1 MTDVNLYRKVGHLH
15 GLLQRRKLR
24 LRANGGPLGDPTQ
37 GQGRILAMLKIQ
49 DGIPTKELSYLLGL
63 QVASLNEL
71 LAKLERAGLVT
82 REPSEADRRIMLV
95 KLTDDG
101 RETPQQNPDA
111 GGAFAVL
118 TAEEQETL
126 GGYLD
131 RIIAGLESE
140 THDVD
145 AETLQGWMDEARA
158 RMGDEKFDRWVG
170 MLTTAFGPE
179 GYQAVL
185 ADRLRRAGDRMGRK
199 RGRGDR
205 DREKLRRRFRGY
217 PEFADFYGPE
227 DLDGPDG
234 PDGPG
239 FRGPGPRPGGPG
251 FGPGPRPG
259 FGPGPHRRG
268 PRPDV
273 FPEPDFGP
281 DGPEGAPGRDEPWR

>member
-1 MTDVNLYRKVGHLH
+1 MTDVNLYRKVGRLH

-82 REPSEADRRIMLV
+82 REPSEADRRVMLV
-95 KLTDDG
+95 KLTNAG

-118 TAEEQETL
+118 TPEEQETL
-126 GGYLD
+126 SGYLD
-131 RIIAGLESE
+131 RIIADLASE
-140 THDVD
+140 THEVD
-145 AETLQGWMDEARA
+145 TETLKGWMDEARA
-158 RMGDEKFDRWVG
+158 RMGDDKFDRWVG
-170 MLTTAFGPE
+170 MLTTAFGPD

-185 ADRLRRAGDRMGRK
+185 ADRLRRTADRMDRK
-199 RGRGDR
+199 RAR

-217 PEFADFYGPE
+217 PDFADFYGPD
-227 DLDGPDG
+227 DLDPDGPDG
-234 PDGPG
+234 PDGPD
-239 FRGPGPRPGGPG
+239 FR
-251 FGPGPRPG
+251 
-259 FGPGPHRRG
+259 GPGPHRRG

-273 FPEPDFGP
+273 FPDPDFGP
-281 DGPEGAPGRDEPWR
+281 TGPKDDAPVRSKSRR